1 MYVPAPATSVKR
13 AGFTTLVARFTG
25 RVGKVDATAGT
36 HAAQVQV
43 RLDDAT
49 SPVSDSFV

>member
-25 RVGKVDATAGT
+25 RVGKVDANAGT
-36 HAAQVQV
+36 RAAQVQV
-43 RLDDAT
+43 RLEDT
-49 SPVSDSFV
+49 TRPVSESFV